1 MNDEITL
8 KQLYDYYIE
17 NRWYGSAALIKQQ
30 GEEIDRRIKKELGKK
45 RSLKVCAQCGTI
57 SSNSICPN
65 CGSKKTTDIM
75 LCKGFKNV

>member
-1 MNDEITL
+1 MDWRDHVTL
-8 KQLYDYYIE
+8 GDLYDYYIE

-45 RSLKVCAQCGTI
+45 RSMCAQCETV
-57 SSNSICPN
+57 SSQDSCPN
-65 CGSKKTTDIM
+65 CGSKEITDIM

>member
-30 GEEIDRRIKKELGKK
+30 GEEIDRRIKKELSKK
-45 RSLKVCAQCGTI
+45 RSMCAQCGTI
-57 SSNSICPN
+57 SSKSICPN